1 VWDVSFLVLKRRDS
15 GNLKV
20 PGQLSR
26 RAARPQ
32 NDPMTDGTQ
41 DRNRDLKLDA
51 LYRRLVE
58 EEDARVC
65 KDIPSEACTEVPGNF
80 FKIGGS
86 QILTKLADELA
97 SAKTVLPWLLGSLG
111 APAFWIGFLVPIR
124 ESGSLLPQLAIA
136 GAVRNRPIRKWVWVF
151 GGALQAAALLGMA
164 ATAFLLRGSAAGLAI
179 VALLVLFSLAR
190 GLVSVASKDVTG
202 KTVPKTRRGRL
213 TGFTTAFA
221 GLLTL
226 GLGAALTRLV
236 PGDPPPEVTAVLLLS
251 GAGLWILASGIFGS
265 VREQPGATEGGG
277 NAFRE
282 AFGRLDLLRTD
293 KAFRRFVVVRALLI
307 STALAAPYYVALARD
322 AGAGGGGT
330 LALFILASGL
340 ASALSSVFWG
350 RYSDRSSRGVLIAAA
365 LGASTLGALVFVLDA
380 VGLVERMGWIAPVA
394 FFLLAIAHSGV
405 RVGRK
410 TYILDMAGGNRR
422 TDYVAVSNT
431 VIGGVLFLSSALG
444 LLAPLIGSGGMLLVL
459 SLMGFAGAWGGRTLP
474 EAQ

>member
-1 VWDVSFLVLKRRDS
+1 MWDVCFLVLKRRDS
-15 GNLKV
+15 GNPKA

-26 RAARPQ
+26 RAAPPQ
-32 NDPMTDGTQ
+32 NDPMAHGTQ
-41 DRNRDLKLDA
+41 NGERDQKLND

-86 QILTKLADELA
+86 QVLTKLADELA

-136 GAVRNRPIRKWVWVF
+136 GAIRNRPIRKWVWVL
-151 GGALQAAALLGMA
+151 GAGLQATALLGMA

-179 VALLVLFSLAR
+179 VGLLVLFSLAR

-213 TGFTTAFA
+213 TGFTTAAA

-226 GLGAALTRLV
+226 ALGAVLAGLV
-236 PGDPPPEVTAVLLLS
+236 PGDPPPEVTAVLLL
-251 GAGLWILASGIFGS
+251 AAAVLWILASGIFGS

-277 NAFRE
+277 NAVRE
-282 AFGRLDLLRTD
+282 ALERLDLLRTD
-293 KAFRRFVVVRALLI
+293 KPFRRFVVVRALLI
-307 STALAAPYYVALARD
+307 STALAAPYYVALARE
-322 AGAGGGGT
+322 AGAGGGGS

-340 ASALSSVFWG
+340 ASALSSAFWG
-350 RYSDRSSRGVLIAAA
+350 RFSDRSSRGVLVAAA
-365 LGASTLGALVFVLDA
+365 VGASTLGALVFVLDA
-380 VGLVERMGWIAPVA
+380 VGLVDRMGWLAPVA

-405 RVGRK
+405 RIGRK

-431 VIGGVLFLSSALG
+431 VMGGVLFLSSALG
-444 LLAPLIGSGGMLLVL
+444 LLAPLLGPAGMLLVL
-459 SLMGFAGAWGGRTLP
+459 SLMGFAGAWGGRRLP
-474 EAQ
+474 EAE